1 MEERFD
7 RLQEAVRT
15 LESLNG
21 TSRPIQEVENEEKG
35 ERGERVERK
44 LGELDELQE
53 KGKKEESEVREEDRE
68 SEERGKRVGREGEEV
83 WREDYEV
90 LKGYME
96 SGKWRKDFEA
106 DEKGKLPAGLKRGV
120 LSEDGL
126 YNLLE
131 DVRGLLEE
139 IAGLAG
145 NDD

>member
-1 MEERFD
+1 M
-7 RLQEAVRT
+7 
-15 LESLNG
+15 
-21 TSRPIQEVENEEKG
+21 
-35 ERGERVERK
+35 
-44 LGELDELQE
+44 QE

>member
-7 RLQEAVRT
+7 RLSQAV
-15 LESLNG
+15 LANG
-21 TSRPIQEVENEEKG
+21 ITDD
-35 ERGERVERK
+35 
-44 LGELDELQE
+44 L
-53 KGKKEESEVREEDRE
+53 
-68 SEERGKRVGREGEEV
+68 
-83 WREDYEV
+83 REDYEV

-131 DVRGLLEE
+131 E
-139 IAGLAG
+139 IAGQAG
-145 NDD
+145 NDA